1 MPFAVSVAIPF
12 RRTVAPIIAK
22 AAEKAGQLLLENGFD
37 RGADVGPQA
46 FLDQVEPGLPG
57 Q

>member
-1 MPFAVSVAIPF
+1 LPFAVSVAIPF